1 MEGIK
6 RVFRGNAF
14 QKVVRM
20 VAPPPQQSDDG
31 RDQWPSRAAFLLAA
45 MGGCAGM
52 GNLLRYPS
60 QMFNNPGLQWFIPYL
75 MTVFLI
81 AIPVLVLEISI
92 GQAYRG
98 GCVVAYN
105 AVDHRLKGLGLSLLY
120 VGLVVSP
127 YFVVNLAWIMSYFR
141 HSFRSPLPWKEDGE
155 YFYNYV
161 VVANKDPI
169 DGSYSDDGSSV
180 ASYVQ
185 YPGVALIG
193 ETVGWTAFTW
203 FLIYISIFRGVGL
216 TGRVVYFTMGL
227 PIVITIILIGR
238 SLSLENAGEGVKTFW
253 GSWNSSQLASGTI
266 WQTAC
271 GQVFFSTGV
280 GFGYFT
286 SYASYNQKHS
296 NAIMDSI
303 LIVSSNV
310 LFENIAAFAVF
321 GVVGFLRLFPE
332 DGVRLG
338 GFTVGFLT
346 LPSAVAQMPAANFWA
361 IILFFTLMVLGYSSA
376 FAMVDAIVTL
386 IMDAQ
391 KKYSRPLIVS
401 IVVVICFLLSLPYC
415 TEFGYYL
422 LTGIDRWTSDVALVF
437 VVFSECVCSTTLYR
451 WRDVV
456 AQVGKKAMIVHNVG
470 FVGSMIIGLVVAHT
484 VQPGVGAGVGFAVY
498 FLMFGASVM
507 MSLVPHVQAPGFMG
521 KNVMTNRIYYLAFY
535 SGNQLRHDL
544 NQIVGQGKNWSLP
557 VFWAPMIRYIAA
569 PILAIV
575 FSFSYPGFY
584 ELRNDP
590 LHIMGFGVA
599 HIALILI
606 FAGFMLPRWFNV
618 MIPPQRRGEGKL
630 DIGAGVLAET
640 WMDQEQQDVA
650 EQASAPVSKEES
662 GNVSPPSK
670 EEMPGNVSLPTKETR
685 SSSSDTMNRTL

>member
-1 MEGIK
+1 METLKKIGAKI
-6 RVFRGNAF
+6 
-14 QKVVRM
+14 
-20 VAPPPQQSDDG
+20 APAAAKSDDG

-60 QMFNNPGLQWFIPYL
+60 QMFNNPGLQWFVPYL

-81 AIPVLVLEISI
+81 AIPVLVLEIAI

-105 AVDHRLKGLGLSLLY
+105 SLDQRLKGAGLSLLY

-141 HSFRSPLPWKEDGE
+141 HSFTSPLPWKEDGQD
-155 YFYNYV
+155 FYMNR
-161 VVANKDPI
+161 VVANPEPI
-169 DGSYSDDGSSV
+169 EGSFNADGSV

-185 YPGVALIG
+185 YPGTAVIG
-193 ETVGWTAFTW
+193 ETVAWTIFTW
-203 FLIYISIFRGVGL
+203 FLVFISIFRGVGL

-227 PIVITIILIGR
+227 PIVITIVLIGR
-238 SLSLENAGEGVKTFW
+238 SLSLENAGEGVRTFW
-253 GSWNSSQLASGTI
+253 GSWNSKQLASGTI

-303 LIVSSNV
+303 LIVCSNV

-346 LPSAVAQMPAANFWA
+346 LPSAVAQMPGANFWA
-361 IILFFTLMVLGYSSA
+361 VMLFFTLMVLGYSSA
-376 FAMVDAIVTL
+376 FAMVDALVTL
-386 IMDAQ
+386 VMDSHRHF
-391 KKYSRPLIVS
+391 KRPLVVLVI
-401 IVVVICFLLSLPYC
+401 VVICFLLSLPYC

-422 LTGIDRWTSDVALVF
+422 LSGVDRWTSDVALVF
-437 VVFSECVCSTTLYR
+437 VVFTECVCSTTSYR

-456 AQVGKKAMIVHNVG
+456 KQVGLRALIVHNVG
-470 FVGSMIIGLVVAHT
+470 YLGGMVAGLAVAHT
-484 VQPGVGAGVGFAVY
+484 VAPGAGAGVGFGIYIIGFV
-498 FLMFGASVM
+498 ASVF
-507 MSLVPHVQAPGFMG
+507 LAQVPDTQAPRMFG
-521 KNVMTNRIYYLAFY
+521 KNVTTNRIYYLGFY

-544 NQIVGQGKNWSLP
+544 NQIVAQGKNWAIPL
-557 VFWAPMIRYIAA
+557 FWAPMIRYIAA

-575 FSFSYPGFY
+575 YSFSYSGFY
-584 ELRNDP
+584 EVRNDP
-590 LHIMGFGVA
+590 LHILGFAVG
-599 HIALILI
+599 HIALIII

-618 MIPPQRRGEGKL
+618 MIPPERRNDGKL
-630 DIGAGVLAET
+630 DIGARVPADQHLAH
-640 WMDQEQQDVA
+640 EQAATEAASLEERPDVA
-650 EQASAPVSKEES
+650 EEKKADARGDLENES
-662 GNVSPPSK
+662 SRSEDSPGRVSP
-670 EEMPGNVSLPTKETR
+670 R
-685 SSSSDTMNRTL
+685 

>member
-1 MEGIK
+1 METLK
-6 RVFRGNAF
+6 KYAL
-14 QKVVRM
+14 KL
-20 VAPPPQQSDDG
+20 APAPAKSDDG

-60 QMFNNPGLQWFIPYL
+60 QMFNNPGLQWFVPYL

-81 AIPVLVLEISI
+81 AIPVLVLEIAI

-105 AVDHRLKGLGLSLLY
+105 SLDHRLKGAGLSLLY

-141 HSFRSPLPWKEDGE
+141 HSFRSPLPWKEDGQD
-155 YFYNYV
+155 FYMNK
-161 VVANKDPI
+161 VVANPDPI
-169 DGSYSDDGSSV
+169 PGTYGADGSV
-180 ASYVQ
+180 TSYVQ
-185 YPGVALIG
+185 YPGIGLIG

-227 PIVITIILIGR
+227 PIVITIVLIGR
-238 SLSLENAGEGVKTFW
+238 SLSLDNAGAGVRTFW
-253 GSWNSSQLASGTI
+253 GTWNNDQLTSGTI

-303 LIVSSNV
+303 LIVGSNV

-346 LPSAVAQMPAANFWA
+346 LPSAVAQMPGANFWA
-361 IILFFTLMVLGYSSA
+361 VILFFTLMVLGYSSA
-376 FAMVDAIVTL
+376 FAMIDAIVTL
-386 IMDAQ
+386 ILDAQ
-391 KKYSRPLIVS
+391 KKISRPIIVS
-401 IVVVICFLLSLPYC
+401 IVVIICFLLSLPYC

-422 LTGIDRWTSDVALVF
+422 LSGIDRWTSDVALVF
-437 VVFSECVCSTTLYR
+437 VVFTECFCSTTFYR
-451 WRDVV
+451 WRDV
-456 AQVGKKAMIVHNVG
+456 AGQVGKKALIVHNAG
-470 FVGSMIIGLVVAHT
+470 YLGGMIVGLVVAHT
-484 VQPGVGAGVGFAVY
+484 VHAGAGAGVGFGIY
-498 FLMFGASVM
+498 IIGFIASV
-507 MSLVPHVQAPGFMG
+507 LLATVPDTQGPKLFG

-535 SGNQLRHDL
+535 S
-544 NQIVGQGKNWSLP
+544 
-557 VFWAPMIRYIAA
+557 
-569 PILAIV
+569 
-575 FSFSYPGFY
+575 
-584 ELRNDP
+584 
-590 LHIMGFGVA
+590 
-599 HIALILI
+599 
-606 FAGFMLPRWFNV
+606 
-618 MIPPQRRGEGKL
+618 
-630 DIGAGVLAET
+630 
-640 WMDQEQQDVA
+640 
-650 EQASAPVSKEES
+650 VSQH
-662 GNVSPPSK
+662 
-670 EEMPGNVSLPTKETR
+670 T
-685 SSSSDTMNRTL
+685 